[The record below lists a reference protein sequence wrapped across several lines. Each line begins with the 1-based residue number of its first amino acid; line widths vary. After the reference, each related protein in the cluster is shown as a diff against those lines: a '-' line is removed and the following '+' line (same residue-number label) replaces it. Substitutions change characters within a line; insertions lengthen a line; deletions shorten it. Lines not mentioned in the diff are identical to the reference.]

1 MNFSLPAGNSRRRRR
16 LKKTGADAPGFTGV
30 WGRSATN
37 KRASVYTEALLAATF
52 TPAAQHLSFPCIIE
66 VEGLYYKSDWENEV
80 CLMYDVI
87 VVGAG
92 PAGSTAAKVLAEKGL
107 HVLLVERHKLPRY
120 KSCSGVLIQKTMD
133 LVRRYFGE
141 DVPLSATCTP
151 VENRGMIFTDDK
163 GREFRFEQGGLNV
176 WRSSFDNWLTEQA
189 AASGAEV
196 RDSTSAISCEEQEDS
211 ITVKL
216 CGESTYTETAR
227 YVIDCEGVTGVLKR
241 KLLGNNKDFIT
252 TFQTFNRG
260 TIELDPHYFYA
271 YLQPELSEYDA
282 WFNVKDEM
290 LVLGVSV
297 KDASKIEHFYKRF
310 ISYMKTHHGLQIE
323 QQVKAEKWLMP
334 HIRPGCSVTYGQ
346 GRVLFAGEIAGF
358 LNPMGEGISAGMESG
373 CCAAH
378 AIANHFDS
386 LDMIYADYQR
396 DTQQLKSY
404 MERQWN
410 FVGRMADTFS
420 EMII

>member
-1 MNFSLPAGNSRRRRR
+1 
-16 LKKTGADAPGFTGV
+16 
-30 WGRSATN
+30 
-37 KRASVYTEALLAATF
+37 
-52 TPAAQHLSFPCIIE
+52 
-66 VEGLYYKSDWENEV
+66 
-80 CLMYDVI
+80 MYDVV

-92 PAGSTAAKVLAEKGL
+92 PAGSTAAKILAERGMR
-107 HVLLVERHKLPRY
+107 VLLVERHKLPRY
-120 KSCSGVLIQKTMD
+120 KSCSGVLIQKSID
-133 LVRRYFGE
+133 LLQCYYGKE
-141 DVPLSATCTP
+141 VPLSATCTP

-163 GREFRFEQGGLNV
+163 GREFCFEQGGLNV
-176 WRSSFDNWLTEQA
+176 WRGSFDNWLTEQA

-196 RDSTSAISCEEQEDS
+196 RDSTSAILSEEHDNCISVTLRGKSSCTEQ
-211 ITVKL
+211 
-216 CGESTYTETAR
+216 AR

-241 KLLGNNKDFIT
+241 QLLGNNRDFIT

-260 TIELDPHYFYA
+260 TIQLDPHYFYA

-297 KDASKIEHFYKRF
+297 KDIGRIEHFYQQF
-310 ISYMKTHHGLQIE
+310 VFYMEEHHGLQIK

-334 HIRPGCSVTYGQ
+334 HIRPGCPVTYGQ

-373 CCAAH
+373 YCAAH
-378 AIANHFDS
+378 AIANHFDT
-386 LDMIYADYQR
+386 LDMIYPDYQR
-396 DTQQLKSY
+396 DIQQLKSY

-410 FVGRMADTFS
+410 FVGRMAGTFS